1 MPIPTLDGLRNMKAD
16 QLRSSIVA
24 IDDALVALDQDEAGE
39 MRSLSD
45 SEQKRLD
52 NLLMLRSRAE
62 AHLAIRKQVDGHP
75 DSVKPA
81 LAGDRENG
89 SEGVRRDRRDI
100 PPLLTR
106 NQSVS
111 DWVRRGRRDQPE
123 MSFAKI
129 ARGLATGIWTD
140 AELEQRAIAESPAT
154 AGGHMVS
161 TPVAAT
167 VIDKARNASRVI
179 AAGARSIPMT
189 SATLKYPRLT
199 TDAPA
204 SWRSEAGA
212 ITDQAMVFDS
222 VTFTAQSLA
231 VLVKISWELF
241 EDTDPGSMS
250 VVEDSFAKVL
260 GTELDR
266 AALRGSGSAP
276 EPRGIRNQ
284 TGVTLTFR

>member
-81 LAGDRENG
+81 LARDRENG

-154 AGGHMVS
+154 AGGHMVP

-167 VIDKARNASRVI
+167 VIDK
-179 AAGARSIPMT
+179 GP
-189 SATLKYPRLT
+189 
-199 TDAPA
+199 
-204 SWRSEAGA
+204 
-212 ITDQAMVFDS
+212 QC
-222 VTFTAQSLA
+222 
-231 VLVKISWELF
+231 
-241 EDTDPGSMS
+241 
-250 VVEDSFAKVL
+250 
-260 GTELDR
+260 
-266 AALRGSGSAP
+266 
-276 EPRGIRNQ
+276 EPRHRSRRQVDSHDLGYSQVPAAHYGRSSQ
-284 TGVTLTFR
+284 VAFRGWRDHRSSHGFRQCDVHGSVARGPGQDLLGAVRRHRSGVYERCRRQLREGSRHRARPCRIARFRFRT